1 MEHDA
6 LSLALG
12 FFDGVH
18 RGHGTLFE
26 ELKKHSAQSAVLTF
40 DCHPGNHLG
49 NKTTPLLST
58 IQDRKWLIAQK
69 YNINHVIVSPFAELC
84 TMDWEYFVSHYLR
97 ETLSV
102 THVVAGHDFRF
113 GLGGQGDTEKL
124 QAKCQELSMTCQIIP
139 PITLHNHTI
148 SSSHIR
154 TLIQN
159 GNMKEATEFL
169 GHPHILSNT
178 VVHGNKIGSKVLG
191 FPTVNLS
198 IPDQVIVP
206 AFGVYA
212 CRIWVGAQSYTA
224 VTNVG
229 VRPTVTDEADKSVT
243 VEGFLLDFPDTEL
256 YGQTLRVEFYHHLR
270 PEKKFENFPAL
281 SAQISQDV
289 EATRQFFAQS
299 PHLSRFSIT

>member
-18 RGHGTLFE
+18 QGHGTLFQAV
-26 ELKKHSAQSAVLTF
+26 KQHSAKSAVLTF
-40 DCHPGNHLG
+40 DRHPGNHLG
-49 NKTTPLLST
+49 TKNVPLLT
-58 IQDRKWLIAQK
+58 AIPDKKWLIAEK
-69 YNINHVIVSPFAELC
+69 YKINHVIISPFADLC
-84 TMDWEYFVSHYLR
+84 TMEWEDFVADFLQKKLY
-97 ETLSV
+97 V

-113 GLGGQGDTEKL
+113 GRGGLGDAEKL
-124 QAKCQELSMTCQIIP
+124 QKKCHGLSMTCQIIP
-139 PITLHNHTI
+139 PITLHNRTI

-154 TLIQN
+154 SLIEA
-159 GNMKEATEFL
+159 GDMKEAIEFL

-178 VVHGNKIGSKVLG
+178 VEHGNKIGSKVLG

-198 IPDQVIVP
+198 IPPDVITP

-212 CRIWVGAQSYTA
+212 CRIWVENQVYTA

-229 VRPTVTDEADKSVT
+229 IRPTVTEEVDKSVS

-256 YGQTLRVEFYHHLR
+256 YGQTLRVEFHHHLR
-270 PEKKFENFPAL
+270 PEMKFENFAAL

-289 EATRQFFAQS
+289 ETTRQFFS
-299 PHLSRFSIT
+299 KSSS